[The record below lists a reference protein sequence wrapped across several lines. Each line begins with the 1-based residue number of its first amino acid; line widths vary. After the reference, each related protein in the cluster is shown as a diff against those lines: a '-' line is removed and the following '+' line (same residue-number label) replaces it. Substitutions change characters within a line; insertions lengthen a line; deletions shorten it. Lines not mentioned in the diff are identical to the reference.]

1 MNDKELEFGLR
12 SLEADAA
19 LEALERRQRGEPARP
34 DSPLT
39 EPETDELLAL
49 GGDLGEGFGDRKADE
64 LLRALQLPDAAAAPS
79 GARSGSRGQGV
90 SLDHGARTP
99 GNRRRLKQI
108 FYAAAPLAAAAGF
121 VLWLLPFA
129 PLDTVVEPVQLQAS
143 TQRGAPAPSTG
154 PSAAASTASAAT
166 LRIPRDGCFN
176 VRVPLK
182 KSATPLSD
190 DLTAHAYLIS
200 EGHPVQWKLSLWL
213 DPTGVLGTTA
223 GCQYLPQGVAGKD
236 LELVILVG
244 FPGRLWWHGD
254 AALRHASGEHGEY
267 RGIQYVRRSLQ
278 LVSSPAEL
286 NQ

>member
-19 LEALERRQRGEPARP
+19 LEAVERRQRGEPALL
-34 DSPLT
+34 DSPLS
-39 EPETDELLAL
+39 EAEADELLAL

-64 LLRALQLPDAAAAPS
+64 LLGALRLPGAAVAPARAE
-79 GARSGSRGQGV
+79 SRGQV
-90 SLDHGARTP
+90 VPLDRRARAA
-99 GNRRRLKQI
+99 GRGRWLKQV

-129 PLDTVVEPVQLQAS
+129 SLEAIVEPVQLQAS
-143 TQRGAPAPSTG
+143 TQRGAAEPPTG
-154 PSAAASTASAAT
+154 PSTDPATSAP
-166 LRIPRDGCFN
+166 LRVPRDGCFN

-182 KSATPLSD
+182 KSATPRSD

-200 EGHPVQWKLSLWL
+200 EGHPVRWNLSLQL

-223 GCQYLPQGVAGKD
+223 GCQHLPQGVSGNE
-236 LELVILVG
+236 LELVVLVG
-244 FPGRLWWHGD
+244 YPGRLWWHGE
-254 AALRHASGEHGEY
+254 AALSRGAGESGEY

-278 LVSSPAEL
+278 LVASPAEL

>member
-79 GARSGSRGQGV
+79 GARSGSRGQVV
-90 SLDHGARTP
+90 SLDRGARTP

-129 PLDTVVEPVQLQAS
+129 PLDAVVEPVQLQAS
-143 TQRGAPAPSTG
+143 TQRGVPEGLSAQPSGPAAP
-154 PSAAASTASAAT
+154 
-166 LRIPRDGCFN
+166 LRVPRDGCFN

-190 DLTAHAYLIS
+190 DLTAQAYLIS
-200 EGHPVQWKLSLWL
+200 EGHPVRWNLSLQL

-223 GCQYLPQGVAGKD
+223 GCQHLPQAVAGKD
-236 LELVILVG
+236 LELVVLVG
-244 FPGRLWWHGD
+244 YAGRLWWHGD
-254 AALRHASGEHGEY
+254 AALRRGTGEQGEY

-278 LVSSPAEL
+278 LVASPAEL